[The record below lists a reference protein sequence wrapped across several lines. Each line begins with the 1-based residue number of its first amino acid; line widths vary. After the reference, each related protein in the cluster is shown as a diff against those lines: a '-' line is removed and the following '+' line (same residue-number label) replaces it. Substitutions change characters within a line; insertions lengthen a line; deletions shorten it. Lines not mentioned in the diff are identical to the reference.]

1 MPVGITR
8 KSPNTMMHICLF
20 SYSTF
25 YLGIMIT
32 DLKIKSALKQLFAE
46 FVALVPISDILI
58 ELRSRSLMDDNVI
71 AQIKKMPTREDMS
84 KKFIQVL
91 IHHCNHF
98 TFYILCSIIRNH
110 PEQAVQAFGL
120 KLDLLARDLLR
131 DVMEVPIHRY
141 IYVIDSV
148 DAIASN
154 LKMIHGKS
162 GKIIVRGTAGCGKTI
177 ALSQAI
183 RKVVQEEGC
192 FNPDGIYWVDIG
204 DINEDRLLQ
213 KLLSLYH
220 RLNAGIAITQS
231 PTDLIE
237 VVDCIQYYLHDNI
250 KGACPLFIFDDV
262 RNLSFMDYFTFADKA
277 VVTTHNLDGPIDD
290 SFHQIMVQAAWK
302 FDDIAQFLRLLDKN
316 KSKTTITEQV
326 TGDLIDVSCVLPLNV
341 TLISSS
347 YLDDINRSF
356 KALKMIEYNR
366 LVINKKRNLMSNVQ
380 TVIMMTVD
388 CLDSNFKQRLFDLS
402 IFKCVRIPVTMIM
415 LLWRKSFCNTLAI
428 LKELEG
434 RYLLTVHKNYQE
446 RYFCQINA
454 AVVDFLRM
462 QYNECERGPDICDH
476 KINLHAKL
484 IDSCYW
490 KYGSLWNQHKDD
502 GYFYHYIIEHIIDA
516 KATDTLV
523 RLIDDIEWTETKLRA
538 TRAVSSIY
546 LDMKCCETYFQA
558 KRIKYGNAELFHI
571 LKQFGQYLNMQ
582 NIDLVQFILFFG
594 DETTQIFNKALAIA
608 KARTVEK
615 LSIYSKLR
623 CWYAISEEQNKI
635 TAKSFTKRVKS
646 SSPVYACS
654 NPSLSE
660 LKFVLCENDG
670 MKSKVTTLIYDKGNS
685 VTNWIKMNVKI
696 KSIKISADGSIIALK
711 YHEPPRLSGL
721 DALYYNTFARNDKGC
736 EDDVNLSNSNMYHKW
751 EIWLADNHE
760 RLQFVQYSN
769 ADIVDCADC
778 QLEFSP
784 KIAHIAFTIDVRS
797 RKSIIKIWQIY
808 ETSAYCKE
816 RIVVESNLVSWQ
828 QFAVSKSM
836 LLFWTKQ
843 NLEENV
849 KYHAATW
856 NKCQIDVWNIEDV
869 YRIWRIRLPRLI
881 LKYDYSTTKESV
893 RENKTLLL
901 QNLSYDGLKN
911 ALLVQYGC
919 ILGYV
924 LLEQNENNT
933 IDVRK
938 EFKNLFRACYKL
950 EYGYKHLSTSY
961 DCQLLLFQS
970 ANSEDLLIIKWNYD
984 GIIPSRLIHF
994 QWPIYHVRF
1003 IPGMQDLLIYR
1014 PHSQDI
1020 NIIRSDMNIIRSEHY
1035 CYNVEKNRNW
1045 KSLAIDYNF
1054 INQTPI
1060 LAIILLLDQIL
1071 TLNIY
1076 KGETLEQVSSNRV
1089 GGWTNSKPL
1098 QEWNICLFQNLH
1110 DFIILEKYECNGGCS
1125 NSRTSHSM
1133 HSHVITQLREVNNPR
1148 RVKWETEQTFVA
1160 YNLQLWKM
1168 NYRKFDHKFIFT
1180 WKYDEEQFHYSY
1192 GLIISM
1198 INYLDG
1204 QIVKVFQEYDP
1215 LCKRKVLIFEDDHH
1229 MLVHSWTHQFGH
1241 ILKVYRLDNN
1251 SIIQQTRKQ
1260 PSTSHINISKISI
1273 PTDGSSIN
1281 ISRPMDLKLASAE
1294 LGVSNYKI
1302 LEGAINSINGD
1313 YFFVQYGT
1321 NYVIYNSNWYI
1332 ISIGYQ
1338 GVWMH
1343 CNMKLLNVVQCW
1355 QGKYIL
1361 ELEDNLIRIYHRKT
1375 LQPVQQLCFQLM
1387 KRIKKLK
1394 LSDDQNLM
1402 ICNDSRKNYYVLRKI
1417 DI

>member
-1 MPVGITR
+1 
-8 KSPNTMMHICLF
+8 MHICLF

-148 DAIASN
+148 NAIASN

-162 GKIIVRGTAGCGKTI
+162 GKIIVRGTAGC
-177 ALSQAI
+177 
-183 RKVVQEEGC
+183 V
-192 FNPDGIYWVDIG
+192 

-316 KSKTTITEQV
+316 KSKTTITE
-326 TGDLIDVSCVLPLNV
+326 
-341 TLISSS
+341 
-347 YLDDINRSF
+347 
-356 KALKMIEYNR
+356 
-366 LVINKKRNLMSNVQ
+366 
-380 TVIMMTVD
+380 
-388 CLDSNFKQRLFDLS
+388 
-402 IFKCVRIPVTMIM
+402 
-415 LLWRKSFCNTLAI
+415 
-428 LKELEG
+428 
-434 RYLLTVHKNYQE
+434 
-446 RYFCQINA
+446 YFCQINA

-462 QYNECERGPDICDH
+462 QYNKCERGPDICDH

-654 NPSLSE
+654 NPSLSK

-828 QFAVSKSM
+828 QFAV
-836 LLFWTKQ
+836 
-843 NLEENV
+843 
-849 KYHAATW
+849 
-856 NKCQIDVWNIEDV
+856 WNIEDV

-901 QNLSYDGLKN
+901 HNLSYDGLKN

-970 ANSEDLLIIKWNYD
+970 ANSEDLL
-984 GIIPSRLIHF
+984 
-994 QWPIYHVRF
+994 
-1003 IPGMQDLLIYR
+1003 
-1014 PHSQDI
+1014 
-1020 NIIRSDMNIIRSEHY
+1020 
-1035 CYNVEKNRNW
+1035 
-1045 KSLAIDYNF
+1045 
-1054 INQTPI
+1054 
-1060 LAIILLLDQIL
+1060 
-1071 TLNIY
+1071 IY

-1204 QIVKVFQEYDP
+1204 QIVK
-1215 LCKRKVLIFEDDHH
+1215 
-1229 MLVHSWTHQFGH
+1229 
-1241 ILKVYRLDNN
+1241 
-1251 SIIQQTRKQ
+1251 
-1260 PSTSHINISKISI
+1260 
-1273 PTDGSSIN
+1273 
-1281 ISRPMDLKLASAE
+1281 
-1294 LGVSNYKI
+1294 
-1302 LEGAINSINGD
+1302 
-1313 YFFVQYGT
+1313 
-1321 NYVIYNSNWYI
+1321 
-1332 ISIGYQ
+1332 
-1338 GVWMH
+1338 
-1343 CNMKLLNVVQCW
+1343 
-1355 QGKYIL
+1355 GKYIL